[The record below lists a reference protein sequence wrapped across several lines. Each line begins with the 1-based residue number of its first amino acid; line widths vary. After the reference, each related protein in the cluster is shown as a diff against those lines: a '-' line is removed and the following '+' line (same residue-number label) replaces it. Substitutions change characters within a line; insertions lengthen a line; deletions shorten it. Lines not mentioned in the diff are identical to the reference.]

1 MLWCGA
7 MHISSS
13 FDSGNIE
20 VIDDKDPSAVRL
32 RIRKDAGEDH
42 FQWFHFRVTA
52 ARGKALRLQIENAGE
67 ASYPE
72 GFENYRACVSYDRVH
87 FGRVDTTFDGKVL
100 TIIDTP
106 RLDSVYYSYF
116 APYSLERH
124 ADLVAH
130 AVCQPHVQYQRL
142 GASCEG
148 RDMDLLRIGQPD
160 GDKKVCWIIARQH
173 PGETMAEWLVEG
185 LLHRLFDEDDPVA
198 AALLHKAVFYVVPNM
213 NPDGSFRGHLRNN
226 AAGMN
231 LNRAWA
237 EPSMERSPEV
247 FLVRQ
252 KMEQTGVDF
261 FLDVHGDEGL
271 PYNFIAG
278 SDGIPRWNQRL
289 AQLQG
294 RYVDELLRI
303 TPEFQKEFGYPVDP
317 PGQANLS
324 MGAHFVGERF
334 DCLSMTLEQ
343 PFKDAANRP
352 HRDGWSPKRARRLG
366 QVQLD
371 ALRTLI
377 DSLR

>member
-1 MLWCGA
+1 MY
-7 MHISSS
+7 ISSH

-20 VIDDKDPSAVRL
+20 VIDQRDPSAVRL
-32 RIRKDAGEDH
+32 RIRRDAGQDH
-42 FQWFHFRVTA
+42 FQWFHFRITG
-52 ARGKALRLQIENAGE
+52 ARGTRLTLRIENAGE

-72 GFENYRACVSYDRVH
+72 GFHDYRAAVTYDRVH
-87 FGRVDTTFDGKVL
+87 YGRADTQFDGKVL
-100 TIIDTP
+100 TIYDTP
-106 RLDSVYYSYF
+106 RLDTVYYSYF

-124 ADLVAH
+124 ADLVGWTAS
-130 AVCQPHVQYQRL
+130 QPHVEYERL
-142 GASCEG
+142 GASVEG
-148 RDMDLLRIGQPD
+148 RDMDLLRIGRPD
-160 GDKKVCWIIARQH
+160 VGKKICWIIARQH

-185 LLHRLFDEDDPVA
+185 LLHRLLDDDDPVSGS
-198 AALLHKAVFYVVPNM
+198 LLHKAVFYVVPNM

-237 EPSMERSPEV
+237 QPTMERSPEV

-252 KMEQTGVDF
+252 KMESTGVDF

-278 SDGIPRWNQRL
+278 SNGIPRWSDRL
-289 AQLQG
+289 AILQS
-294 RYVDELLRI
+294 RYIDELLRL
-303 TPEFQKEFGYPVDP
+303 TPDFQKEFGYPVDA
-317 PGQANLS
+317 PGTANLS
-324 MGAHFVGERF
+324 MGAHWVGERF

-366 QVQLD
+366 QTQLD
-371 ALRTLI
+371 ALRALI
-377 DSLR
+377 ESLR

>member
-52 ARGKALRLQIENAGE
+52 ACGKALRLQIENAGE